1 MEINVIILE
10 KIFKLWTLG
19 RKISEVRKLKGYT
32 QEELAE
38 SSKINLRT
46 IQRIENGKNEPR
58 GKTLNLI
65 CDVLEID
72 INEFKK
78 TKTASNNRNI
88 IDIIINL
95 VFYIL
100 LNLILMFMIGYLTL
114 DSDANFNSR
123 IGAFM
128 LSFFVPI
135 FIVFLTPLMSKK
147 ERILK
152 FGLGYFSYI
161 IMLLFIQGFKQGF
174 EIGIRTVLFISL
186 IIAIGVLYYGNAF
199 IKTDK

>member
-1 MEINVIILE
+1 MNS
-10 KIFKLWTLG
+10 LG

-174 EIGIRTVLFISL
+174 EIGIRTGLFFSL
-186 IIAIGVLYYGNAF
+186 IITIGVLYYGNAF